1 MSPSLERWG
10 LGFGRY
16 WYRVS
21 ADTTQYRR
29 YRYRPILFAVLV
41 PDTINT
47 TSVHQSNNALKLFG
61 VKSETA
67 HAKRPS
73 HAGTW
78 RKRRECHLAEFRCT
92 AHTATAHAA
101 TLSGF
106 TCNWWTFTRLC
117 SALTSVTATFCGNK
131 LNYYINGY
139 LLRWSNKSNIYES
152 FIH

>member
-1 MSPSLERWG
+1 MCGGTVTKKRSK

-21 ADTTQYRR
+21 ADTAQYRR

-61 VKSETA
+61 VKCTTA

-73 HAGTW
+73 RAGTW
-78 RKRRECHLAEFRCT
+78 RKRRECHLADFRCT
-92 AHTATAHAA
+92 AHHRHRACSDTQWIYLQLMNFHSP
-101 TLSGF
+101 LQCF
-106 TCNWWTFTRLC
+106 NVCNSDF
-117 SALTSVTATFCGNK
+117 
-131 LNYYINGY
+131 
-139 LLRWSNKSNIYES
+139 LRQ
-152 FIH
+152 